1 MKWEM
6 GGGLRREGTYVC
18 VFCCSVVYNSFSPI
32 DCSLPGSSA
41 NGILQARILEW
52 AAISSSRGHSWP
64 RDLMHISCISC
75 IGRTTR
81 ATWEAHM
88 YTCDWVMLMYG
99 RGQHNIVNQLSSNEK
114 KEEKNYKNIRNFKK
128 EILKNCQNKKEKRL
142 KNKNKL
148 MK

>member
-1 MKWEM
+1 M
-6 GGGLRREGTYVC
+6 L
-18 VFCCSVVYNSFSPI
+18 FF
-32 DCSLPGSSA
+32 
-41 NGILQARILEW
+41 
-52 AAISSSRGHSWP
+52 
-64 RDLMHISCISC
+64 
-75 IGRTTR
+75 
-81 ATWEAHM
+81 
-88 YTCDWVMLMYG
+88 MLMYG